1 MKDIRVVV
9 VEDDPFARNWTA
21 MLLVR
26 DWRTHLA
33 GELSAKMDVL
43 PFLKKLTGKV
53 DLILLDVDHFGERPG
68 SGIDIRKLAAEL
80 KPGVRILLTGI
91 HSEDYIL
98 EQTLNEHVCGYIL
111 KSEIGNSLVWAVS
124 LAMEGHWVSTPG
136 VENLASDMSFRLPG
150 NRVCIN
156 GHTQNYD
163 FTPHELDVARLAFLF
178 SLERRDLADEMMITE
193 DWSYG
198 LVSAIYKKLGL
209 EELLKGETAPSE
221 ALGNNPLALAH
232 LQRIIDDLKA
242 SSSRK
247 AKDMETLAFHVLTM
261 PEMEIYP

>member
-33 GELSAKMDVL
+33 GELNAKTDVL

-53 DLILLDVDHFGERPG
+53 DMILLDVDHFGERPG
-68 SGIDIRKLAAEL
+68 SGMDIRKLAAEL
-80 KPGVRILLTGI
+80 MPGVRILLTGI
-91 HSEDYIL
+91 HPQEHIL
-98 EQTLNEHVCGYIL
+98 QQTQNEHVCGYIL
-111 KSEIGNSLVWAVS
+111 KGEINNSLVWAVS
-124 LAMEGHWVSTPG
+124 LATEGRWVSTPR
-136 VENLASDMSFRLPG
+136 VEDLAAETGFRLPS
-150 NRVCIN
+150 NRVSIN
-156 GHTQNYD
+156 GHTPVYD

-178 SLERRDLADEMMITE
+178 SLERRDLADEMKITE

-209 EELLKGETAPSE
+209 DELLKGETIPNDV
-221 ALGNNPLALAH
+221 LGNNALALAH
-232 LQRIIDDLKA
+232 LQRIIDEMK
-242 SSSRK
+242 STTSRK
-247 AKDMETLAFHVLTM
+247 ARDMETLAFHVLTM
-261 PEMEIYP
+261 PEMQLYP

>member
-33 GELSAKMDVL
+33 GELNAKTDVL
-43 PFLKKLTGKV
+43 PFLKTLTGKI

-68 SGIDIRKLAAEL
+68 SGMDIRKLATEL
-80 KPGVRILLTGI
+80 NPGVRILLTGI
-91 HSEDYIL
+91 HPQEHIL
-98 EQTLNEHVCGYIL
+98 EQIQNEHVSGYIL
-111 KSEIGNSLVWAVS
+111 KGEINNSLVWAVS

-136 VENLASDMSFRLPG
+136 VENLASDLSLRLPG

-156 GHTQNYD
+156 GHTPNYD
-163 FTPHELDVARLAFLF
+163 FTPHELSVARLAFLF
-178 SLERRDLADEMMITE
+178 SLERRDLADEMKITE

-209 EELLKGETAPSE
+209 DELLNGETSPNDV
-221 ALGNNPLALAH
+221 LGNHPLALSH

-247 AKDMETLAFHVLTM
+247 ARDMETLAFHVLTM